1 MNKVWNVIRRIFN
14 NIWRAIK
21 RIGKGFAD
29 LFKLVFFPGK
39 QIDKLSEEALLSP
52 GKLVVKKFFRS
63 KTAVLGLISFLIVFI
78 SVFTL
83 SAVFPIKN
91 SEYDSTQ
98 QHVPPGFKVR
108 RVPKSLKNPVEISS
122 GAVASIGL
130 DASGRTYVWGAN
142 LKSFNTLP
150 RRTTPEENAAI
161 LAARKDAVKVAAG
174 YRHFL
179 IEGADGKLYSW
190 GAFEDEWMN
199 EADANTRL
207 YYMPAALRE
216 HTGGYKHIYAGSQ
229 INAVV
234 TNEGVLHV
242 WGNTAIMA
250 INQNQ
255 VASANSRGEIKKVVG
270 NSKNLIVLYE
280 NGTLFS
286 LGTVGSATS
295 QISRVGGNIVDVDI
309 SNEAGIALKADGSVV
324 VWGSSYAPEVS
335 KAPEITNGK
344 KVTAGFKHFA
354 VLTEDNTIISW
365 GSNYHR
371 QLKIASKKTNNKDVF
386 SGGFTS
392 YSITT
397 KNSIRSSGLRG
408 YIFGTDDLGRDLFR
422 RLMEGG
428 KVTLTVG
435 AVAVLIATVIGV
447 IIGGVSGFFGGRVD
461 NFLMRLTEVVNSIPF
476 LPIAMTLS
484 VLIGSTLT
492 PSQRMYMIMVILG
505 VLSWGGLARLVRAQV
520 LAEREKDFVLAAKAL
535 GIKRRRIIFAHIIP
549 NVISVIIVSVT
560 LSYAGSLL
568 TESGLSFLGFGVV
581 PPTPTWGNMLTSA
594 QSSAV
599 ISTYWWRWVFPSIF
613 ISISTLSINFI
624 GDGLRNAIDPK
635 SSAR

>member
-1 MNKVWNVIRRIFN
+1 MNYIKKIFRA
-14 NIWRAIK
+14 IWRFIK
-21 RIGKGFAD
+21 RIGKGFVD
-29 LFKLVFFPGK
+29 LVKLVFFPGK
-39 QIDKLSEEALLSP
+39 QLDKLAEEALISP
-52 GKLVVKKFFRS
+52 GKMVVKKFFKS
-63 KTAVLGLISFLIVFI
+63 KTAVLGLITFLIIFI

-83 SAVFPIKN
+83 SAIFPTKI
-91 SEYDSTQ
+91 SEYDATQ
-98 QHVPPGFKVR
+98 QHIAPGYKVR
-108 RVPKSLKNPVEISS
+108 NVPRSLKNPVYISA
-122 GAVASIGL
+122 GAVSSIAL
-130 DASGRTYVWGAN
+130 DEDGKTYVWGAN
-142 LKSFNTLP
+142 MGSYNALP
-150 RRTTPEENAAI
+150 RKTTEAENLAI
-161 LAARKDAVKVAAG
+161 LEARNNAVKVSAG

-199 EADANTRL
+199 EKDPLTRL
-207 YYMPAALRE
+207 YYTPSALQN
-216 HTGGYKHIYAGSQ
+216 HTGGYKDIYAGSQ

-250 INQNQ
+250 ISSSQIN
-255 VASANSRGEIKKVVG
+255 AANAAGEIKKVSG
-270 NSKNLIVLYE
+270 NSKNLVILYE
-280 NGTLFS
+280 DGTLGS
-286 LGTVGSATS
+286 LGTSGSASTDF
-295 QISRVGGNIVDVDI
+295 RKVGGNVVDFAV
-309 SNEAGIALKADGSVV
+309 SNEAGLALKEDGSVV
-324 VWGSSYAPEVS
+324 VWGSSYAPEVIN
-335 KAPEITNGK
+335 APTITNGK

-365 GSNYHR
+365 GNNYHG
-371 QLKIASKKTNNKDVF
+371 QLKIKTNKTNVKDLF

-392 YSITT
+392 YSVNTSN
-397 KNSIRSSGLRG
+397 KIRSAGLSG
-408 YIFGTDDLGRDLFR
+408 YIFGTDDLGRDMFR

-447 IIGGVSGFFGGRVD
+447 TVGGISGFFGGRVD
-461 NFLMRLTEVVNSIPF
+461 NILMRLTEVVNSIPF

-484 VLIGSTLT
+484 VLIGSKLS
-492 PSQRMYMIMVILG
+492 PNQRMYMIMVILG

-520 LAEREKDFVLAAKAL
+520 LAEREKDFVMAAKAL
-535 GIKRRRIIFAHIIP
+535 GIKQRKIIFSHIIP

-599 ISTYWWRWVFPSIF
+599 ISNYWWRWIFPSIF
-613 ISISTLSINFI
+613 ISLSTLSINFI

-635 SSAR
+635 SSER